1 MGTKIYA
8 RFAEGGKCI
17 QTARI
22 HLLGIGKFAF
32 ETSLFGEKPYE
43 NNMNMPMF
51 DKIKDAE
58 KWIENTGEWR
68 FAIV

>member
-1 MGTKIYA
+1 METKTYA
-8 RFAEGGKCI
+8 RFTEGGKCI

-58 KWIENTGEWR
+58 KWIENTGKW
-68 FAIV
+68 IIQ